1 MAPVISGRSDE
12 KVKQESI
19 EIVGMDGDQELPDDK
34 EYALRKG
41 VAHVFTATSDVRM
54 RRTCKCAHFLCLLL
68 ARVLLRLAASV
79 PRSSWNCWVSK

>member
-1 MAPVISGRSDE
+1 MAPVSSGKSDD

-41 VAHVFTATSDVRM
+41 VADVFTATSDAIMLCPR
-54 RRTCKCAHFLCLLL
+54 KYAHFLRLLL

-79 PRSSWNCWVSK
+79 ARSSWSCWV

>member
-1 MAPVISGRSDE
+1 MAPVSSGRSDE

-41 VAHVFTATSDVRM
+41 VAHVFTATSDARM
-54 RRTCKCAHFLCLLL
+54 RRRCKCAHFLRLLL
-68 ARVLLRLAASV
+68 ARVLLKLSASV
-79 PRSSWNCWVSK
+79 ARSSWSCWV

>member
-1 MAPVISGRSDE
+1 MAPVSSGRSDE

-41 VAHVFTATSDVRM
+41 VAHVFTGTSNARTL
-54 RRTCKCAHFLCLLL
+54 RTCKCAQFLRLLL
-68 ARVLLRLAASV
+68 ARVLSRLAASV
-79 PRSSWNCWVSK
+79 ARSSWS